1 MLHFDVFVEANP
13 RLVGG
18 EAIDVA
24 NETDRLQVLLVRL
37 FLLFQRAKAVNY
49 DTCQLTRMRQSR
61 QLSCLELRYQVKHL
75 DFLLDPNANTCND
88 GEQDVD
94 ENDLK

>member
-1 MLHFDVFVEANP
+1 MLNFDVFVEANP

-37 FLLFQRAKAVNY
+37 FLLF
-49 DTCQLTRMRQSR
+49 
-61 QLSCLELRYQVKHL
+61 
-75 DFLLDPNANTCND
+75 
-88 GEQDVD
+88 
-94 ENDLK
+94 